1 MVRQSVIRITDR
13 KRRCAIFAVSEPKA
27 SPDLRPKTTE
37 PIEKTN
43 LFVKPNAIEFT
54 RIAEAGKRRTKFNDT
69 MKRIWMTTFLS
80 LTLCA
85 GACGGRARANDN
97 PPQEKTANPKVYLTR
112 TITPEALVRIYE
124 ALGREATGRVAV
136 KLSTGEPGGH
146 HFLQPAL
153 VAPLV
158 HKVGGTIVE
167 CNTAYGG
174 GRARTADHL
183 KAAAD
188 HGFTAIAAVDIM
200 DAEGETALP
209 VEGGRHLAEDYV
221 GKNFLNYDFT
231 VVLSHFKGHAMG
243 GFGGSMKNIA
253 IGLASGR
260 VGKRQVHGVVDKIP
274 ESWTDWPMKE
284 PFMELMVDSA
294 KATLDYFGKH
304 VTFINVLRRMSVD
317 CDCAGVTAAEP
328 TIPDIGILAST
339 DLLAIDQASVDLV
352 FNHESNKDLVE
363 RMTSRH
369 GLRQLSGM
377 AEKKMGNPQY
387 ELITIE

>member
-1 MVRQSVIRITDR
+1 MTATNPQAPVIGSKNVTGLDVPGSRAKVFFTPVIDAEHLFKLYRRVNEGIYGRTAIKLHTGEKHGPNILPRDLVRDFQSRIPNSNIVETNTLYEGDR
-13 KRRCAIFAVSEPKA
+13 Y
-27 SPDLRPKTTE
+27 TTE
-37 PIEKTN
+37 SHRETLKVNGWDFCPVDILDEEGGVDLPVRN
-43 LFVKPNAIEFT
+43 GFHLDHV
-54 RIAEAGKRRTKFNDT
+54 T
-69 MKRIWMTTFLS
+69 M
-80 LTLCA
+80 
-85 GACGGRARANDN
+85 
-97 PPQEKTANPKVYLTR
+97 
-112 TITPEALVRIYE
+112 
-124 ALGREATGRVAV
+124 
-136 KLSTGEPGGH
+136 GGH
-146 HFLQPAL
+146 
-153 VAPLV
+153 
-158 HKVGGTIVE
+158 IV
-167 CNTAYGG
+167 
-174 GRARTADHL
+174 
-183 KAAAD
+183 
-188 HGFTAIAAVDIM
+188 
-200 DAEGETALP
+200 
-209 VEGGRHLAEDYV
+209 
-221 GKNFLNYDFT
+221 NYDSLI
-231 VVLSHFKGHAMG
+231 VLTHFKGHAMG

-274 ESWTDWPMKE
+274 ANWMDWPSKE

-304 VTFINVLRRMSVD
+304 VTFINVLRHMSVD

-328 TIPDIGILAST
+328 TIPDISILAST

>member
-1 MVRQSVIRITDR
+1 MTATNPQAPMIGSKNVTGLDVPGSRAKVFFTPVIDAEHLFKLYRRVNEGIYGRTAIKLHTGEKHGPNILPRDLVRDFQSRIPNSNIVETNTLYEGDR
-13 KRRCAIFAVSEPKA
+13 Y
-27 SPDLRPKTTE
+27 TTE
-37 PIEKTN
+37 GHRETLKVNGWDFCPVDILDEEGGVDLPVRN
-43 LFVKPNAIEFT
+43 GFHLDHV
-54 RIAEAGKRRTKFNDT
+54 T
-69 MKRIWMTTFLS
+69 M
-80 LTLCA
+80 
-85 GACGGRARANDN
+85 
-97 PPQEKTANPKVYLTR
+97 
-112 TITPEALVRIYE
+112 
-124 ALGREATGRVAV
+124 
-136 KLSTGEPGGH
+136 GGH
-146 HFLQPAL
+146 
-153 VAPLV
+153 
-158 HKVGGTIVE
+158 IV
-167 CNTAYGG
+167 
-174 GRARTADHL
+174 
-183 KAAAD
+183 
-188 HGFTAIAAVDIM
+188 
-200 DAEGETALP
+200 
-209 VEGGRHLAEDYV
+209 
-221 GKNFLNYDFT
+221 NYDSLI
-231 VVLSHFKGHAMG
+231 VLTHFKGHAMG

-387 ELITIE
+387 VLITIE

>member
-1 MVRQSVIRITDR
+1 MTATNPQAPVIGSKNVTGLDVPGSRAKVFFTPVIDAEHLFKLYRRVNEGIYGRTAIKLHTGEKHGPNILPRDLVRDFQSRIPNSNIVETNTLYEGDR
-13 KRRCAIFAVSEPKA
+13 Y
-27 SPDLRPKTTE
+27 TTE
-37 PIEKTN
+37 GHRETLKVNGWDFCPVDILDEEGGVDLPVRN
-43 LFVKPNAIEFT
+43 GFHLDHV
-54 RIAEAGKRRTKFNDT
+54 T
-69 MKRIWMTTFLS
+69 M
-80 LTLCA
+80 
-85 GACGGRARANDN
+85 
-97 PPQEKTANPKVYLTR
+97 
-112 TITPEALVRIYE
+112 
-124 ALGREATGRVAV
+124 
-136 KLSTGEPGGH
+136 GGH
-146 HFLQPAL
+146 
-153 VAPLV
+153 
-158 HKVGGTIVE
+158 IV
-167 CNTAYGG
+167 
-174 GRARTADHL
+174 
-183 KAAAD
+183 
-188 HGFTAIAAVDIM
+188 
-200 DAEGETALP
+200 
-209 VEGGRHLAEDYV
+209 
-221 GKNFLNYDFT
+221 NYDSLI
-231 VVLSHFKGHAMG
+231 VLTHFKGHAMG

-304 VTFINVLRRMSVD
+304 IAFINVLRRMSVD
-317 CDCAGVTAAEP
+317 CDCAGGTAAEP

>member
-1 MVRQSVIRITDR
+1 MTATNPQAPMIGSKNVTGLDVPGSRAKVFFTPVIDAEHLFKLYRRVNEGIYGRTAIKLHTGEKHGPNILPRDLVRDFQSRIPNSNIVETNTLYEGDR
-13 KRRCAIFAVSEPKA
+13 Y
-27 SPDLRPKTTE
+27 TTE
-37 PIEKTN
+37 GHRETLKVNGWDFCPVDILDEEGGVDLPVRN
-43 LFVKPNAIEFT
+43 GFHLDHV
-54 RIAEAGKRRTKFNDT
+54 T
-69 MKRIWMTTFLS
+69 M
-80 LTLCA
+80 
-85 GACGGRARANDN
+85 
-97 PPQEKTANPKVYLTR
+97 
-112 TITPEALVRIYE
+112 
-124 ALGREATGRVAV
+124 
-136 KLSTGEPGGH
+136 GGH
-146 HFLQPAL
+146 
-153 VAPLV
+153 
-158 HKVGGTIVE
+158 IV
-167 CNTAYGG
+167 
-174 GRARTADHL
+174 
-183 KAAAD
+183 
-188 HGFTAIAAVDIM
+188 
-200 DAEGETALP
+200 
-209 VEGGRHLAEDYV
+209 
-221 GKNFLNYDFT
+221 NYDSLI
-231 VVLSHFKGHAMG
+231 VLTHFKGHAMG

-352 FNHESNKDLVE
+352 FNHESNKALVE

>member
-1 MVRQSVIRITDR
+1 MTATNPQAPVIGSKNVTGLDVPGSRAKVFFTPVIDAEHLFKLYRRVNEGIYGRTAIKLHTGEKHGPNILPRDLVRDFQSRIPNSNIVETNTLYEGDR
-13 KRRCAIFAVSEPKA
+13 Y
-27 SPDLRPKTTE
+27 TTE
-37 PIEKTN
+37 GHRETLKVNGWDFCPVDILDEEGGVDLPVRN
-43 LFVKPNAIEFT
+43 GFHLDHV
-54 RIAEAGKRRTKFNDT
+54 T
-69 MKRIWMTTFLS
+69 M
-80 LTLCA
+80 
-85 GACGGRARANDN
+85 
-97 PPQEKTANPKVYLTR
+97 
-112 TITPEALVRIYE
+112 
-124 ALGREATGRVAV
+124 
-136 KLSTGEPGGH
+136 GGH
-146 HFLQPAL
+146 
-153 VAPLV
+153 
-158 HKVGGTIVE
+158 IV
-167 CNTAYGG
+167 
-174 GRARTADHL
+174 
-183 KAAAD
+183 
-188 HGFTAIAAVDIM
+188 
-200 DAEGETALP
+200 
-209 VEGGRHLAEDYV
+209 
-221 GKNFLNYDFT
+221 NYDSLI
-231 VVLSHFKGHAMG
+231 VLTHFKGHAMG

-328 TIPDIGILAST
+328 TIPDIGIFAST

>member
-1 MVRQSVIRITDR
+1 MTATNPQAPVIGSKNVTGLDVPGSRAKVFFTPVIDAEHLFKLYRRVNEGIYGRTAIKLHTGEKHGPNILPRDLVRDFQSRILNSNIVETNTLYEGDR
-13 KRRCAIFAVSEPKA
+13 Y
-27 SPDLRPKTTE
+27 TTE
-37 PIEKTN
+37 GHRETLKVNGWDFCPVDILDEEGGVDLPVRN
-43 LFVKPNAIEFT
+43 GFHLDHV
-54 RIAEAGKRRTKFNDT
+54 T
-69 MKRIWMTTFLS
+69 M
-80 LTLCA
+80 
-85 GACGGRARANDN
+85 
-97 PPQEKTANPKVYLTR
+97 
-112 TITPEALVRIYE
+112 
-124 ALGREATGRVAV
+124 
-136 KLSTGEPGGH
+136 GGH
-146 HFLQPAL
+146 
-153 VAPLV
+153 
-158 HKVGGTIVE
+158 IV
-167 CNTAYGG
+167 
-174 GRARTADHL
+174 
-183 KAAAD
+183 
-188 HGFTAIAAVDIM
+188 
-200 DAEGETALP
+200 
-209 VEGGRHLAEDYV
+209 
-221 GKNFLNYDFT
+221 NYDSLI
-231 VVLSHFKGHAMG
+231 VLTHFKGHAMG

-253 IGLASGR
+253 IGLASGC

>member
-1 MVRQSVIRITDR
+1 MTATNPQAPVIGSKNVTGLDVPGSRAKVFFTPVIDAEHLFKLYRRVNEGIYGRTAIKLHTGEKHGPNILPRDLVRDFQSRIPNSNIVETNTLYEGDR
-13 KRRCAIFAVSEPKA
+13 Y
-27 SPDLRPKTTE
+27 TTE
-37 PIEKTN
+37 GHRETLKVNGWDFCPVDILDEEGGVDLPVRN
-43 LFVKPNAIEFT
+43 GFHLDHV
-54 RIAEAGKRRTKFNDT
+54 T
-69 MKRIWMTTFLS
+69 M
-80 LTLCA
+80 
-85 GACGGRARANDN
+85 
-97 PPQEKTANPKVYLTR
+97 
-112 TITPEALVRIYE
+112 
-124 ALGREATGRVAV
+124 
-136 KLSTGEPGGH
+136 GGH
-146 HFLQPAL
+146 
-153 VAPLV
+153 
-158 HKVGGTIVE
+158 IV
-167 CNTAYGG
+167 
-174 GRARTADHL
+174 
-183 KAAAD
+183 
-188 HGFTAIAAVDIM
+188 
-200 DAEGETALP
+200 
-209 VEGGRHLAEDYV
+209 
-221 GKNFLNYDFT
+221 NYDSLI
-231 VVLSHFKGHAMG
+231 VLTHFKGHAMG

-304 VTFINVLRRMSVD
+304 VLRRMSVD

>member
-43 LFVKPNAIEFT
+43 LFVKPSAIEFT
-54 RIAEAGKRRTKFNDT
+54 RIAEAGKRKTKFNDT

-85 GACGGRARANDN
+85 GPCGGRARANDN

-158 HKVGGTIVE
+158 RKVGGTIVE

-174 GRARTADHL
+174 GRAPAPSRPPAERPPSTASPPSRRWTSWTPR
-183 KAAAD
+183 ARRR
-188 HGFTAIAAVDIM
+188 I
-200 DAEGETALP
+200 P
-209 VEGGRHLAEDYV
+209 VEGGRAPRRRTYVGAHLAELRFRRVAAVALQGPRDGRLRRGAQEHAPSASRRRRARCCIHTRRQDV
-221 GKNFLNYDFT
+221 QRTSRCGATLPPQDDFLE
-231 VVLSHFKGHAMG
+231 
-243 GFGGSMKNIA
+243 SMA
-253 IGLASGR
+253 EA
-260 VGKRQVHGVVDKIP
+260 
-274 ESWTDWPMKE
+274 
-284 PFMELMVDSA
+284 A
-294 KATLDYFGKH
+294 KAVAGPPAGSGCCY
-304 VTFINVLRRMSVD
+304 VNVMNRLSVD
-317 CDCAGVTAAEP
+317 CDCDSHPAAARNGRHRHPRLDRPRGAGQAPASTWSTHR
-328 TIPDIGILAST
+328 TIPAKST
-339 DLLAIDQASVDLV
+339 
-352 FNHESNKDLVE
+352 
-363 RMTSRH
+363 
-369 GLRQLSGM
+369 
-377 AEKKMGNPQY
+377 
-387 ELITIE
+387 

>member
-1 MVRQSVIRITDR
+1 MTATNPQAPVIGSKNVTGLDVPGSRAKVFFTPVIDAEHLFKLYRRVNEGIYGRTAIKLHTGEKHGPNILPRDLVRDFQSRIPNSNIVETNTLYEGDR
-13 KRRCAIFAVSEPKA
+13 Y
-27 SPDLRPKTTE
+27 TTE
-37 PIEKTN
+37 GHRETLKVNGWDFCPVDILDEEGGVDLPVRN
-43 LFVKPNAIEFT
+43 GFHLDHV
-54 RIAEAGKRRTKFNDT
+54 T
-69 MKRIWMTTFLS
+69 M
-80 LTLCA
+80 
-85 GACGGRARANDN
+85 
-97 PPQEKTANPKVYLTR
+97 
-112 TITPEALVRIYE
+112 
-124 ALGREATGRVAV
+124 
-136 KLSTGEPGGH
+136 GGH
-146 HFLQPAL
+146 
-153 VAPLV
+153 
-158 HKVGGTIVE
+158 IV
-167 CNTAYGG
+167 
-174 GRARTADHL
+174 
-183 KAAAD
+183 
-188 HGFTAIAAVDIM
+188 
-200 DAEGETALP
+200 
-209 VEGGRHLAEDYV
+209 DYDS
-221 GKNFLNYDFT
+221 LI
-231 VVLSHFKGHAMG
+231 VLTHFKGHAMG

-274 ESWTDWPMKE
+274 ANWMDWPSKE